1 MDKTIS
7 ITVTCGKN
15 IFINFKLNVRPV
27 LHLVPAMVRAPAP
40 ASAEKRYYGEIN
52 IYLNMTDGHPFL
64 MKRYEFANFT
74 SIIPQ
79 LKKNYAGNFIEN
91 IQYVLSM
98 LQVILDINQNPWLIL
113 GTTSSDSGAT
123 PTTPTTPYVN
133 LKTKESFRELPA
145 GIHPWTTRVNEDGRT
160 YYVNSL
166 TNEIS
171 WNPQGET
178 HLSHVLRDIIEC
190 LQTDKTKSDL
200 QSEINESLIDA
211 KIMNTKIDIVIVIR
225 GHSYCDC
232 DCGSSDC
239 GIEKPELEEDMCLL
253 TLSLLRDSLVV
264 SATRLMDDNGSR
276 IIKVFQSS
284 SSQSP
289 TVSSFVDVALELRS
303 KRLVNPRKVNEKSIG
318 VKCGSARSA
327 SERRITFTEQFFFGG
342 KKEKRFLEGIFM
354 LTKDTPEPVD
364 ISSWNE
370 LTTPSGMIKLYK
382 DTNEFQKKIIEF
394 ESEYPQSTVLDL
406 EKHFASQ
413 ANAAAADD
421 EDAKAAAEAKA
432 IEEFKNEWEN
442 LKVQRK
448 SFCISLGI
456 IEKVACMMS
465 CKGVD
470 VMDLQKYYDN
480 IVDWE
485 RKNKIFAFDYF
496 ENSQNGIE
504 EFMKEFQLGPDDPEN
519 KKIEGALMMLSYK
532 RKEQVIKNL
541 EKINE
546 LLASRADDKEVEPLE
561 IISRDYQLVPSSYQE
576 ERSSNILKKL
586 HQMFT
591 KKKIL
596 VIFEGCRGV
605 PNDSGEPYDSEDD
618 SSSSKKVGRRKV
630 RRGGEKQNMKSC
642 KNKIKK
648 QNMKSCKNKIKKQ
661 NMKSYKNKIKKRNM
675 KSCKN
680 KK

>member
-1 MDKTIS
+1 
-7 ITVTCGKN
+7 
-15 IFINFKLNVRPV
+15 
-27 LHLVPAMVRAPAP
+27 
-40 ASAEKRYYGEIN
+40 
-52 IYLNMTDGHPFL
+52 
-64 MKRYEFANFT
+64 
-74 SIIPQ
+74 
-79 LKKNYAGNFIEN
+79 
-91 IQYVLSM
+91 
-98 LQVILDINQNPWLIL
+98 
-113 GTTSSDSGAT
+113 
-123 PTTPTTPYVN
+123 
-133 LKTKESFRELPA
+133 
-145 GIHPWTTRVNEDGRT
+145 
-160 YYVNSL
+160 
-166 TNEIS
+166 
-171 WNPQGET
+171 
-178 HLSHVLRDIIEC
+178 
-190 LQTDKTKSDL
+190 
-200 QSEINESLIDA
+200 
-211 KIMNTKIDIVIVIR
+211 
-225 GHSYCDC
+225 
-232 DCGSSDC
+232 
-239 GIEKPELEEDMCLL
+239 
-253 TLSLLRDSLVV
+253 
-264 SATRLMDDNGSR
+264 
-276 IIKVFQSS
+276 
-284 SSQSP
+284 
-289 TVSSFVDVALELRS
+289 
-303 KRLVNPRKVNEKSIG
+303 
-318 VKCGSARSA
+318 
-327 SERRITFTEQFFFGG
+327 
-342 KKEKRFLEGIFM
+342 M

-605 PNDSGEPYDSEDD
+605 PNDSG
-618 SSSSKKVGRRKV
+618 
-630 RRGGEKQNMKSC
+630 
-642 KNKIKK
+642 
-648 QNMKSCKNKIKKQ
+648 
-661 NMKSYKNKIKKRNM
+661 
-675 KSCKN
+675 
-680 KK
+680 